1 MASEEKAPVGKRLLT
16 ADPSLM
22 RDFNKALVLNL
33 IRQQG
38 TISRADIA
46 KRTNLSR
53 STVSNIVTDL
63 LAANLVQESGTGQ
76 SQGGRRPILIEFNY
90 QAGYVVGIE
99 LGATHLFV
107 VVTDLEPKIIVEL
120 ERDFELT
127 IGPEAGLS
135 RVAELAQQ
143 ALAQAEVSLEQ
154 VVGMG
159 LGVPGPVHHA
169 TGTVAFPPIMPGWHG
184 FPMRAR
190 LEEELGVTVYADND
204 ANLGALGEWAH
215 GAGQGVDNL
224 AYIKVGTGIGCG
236 LIIGGEIY
244 RGQSGSAG
252 EIGHITI
259 DENGPPCRCG
269 NYGCLES
276 MAAGPA
282 IAHRAQL
289 AIKAGQETTLVKTKS
304 VGEITAADV
313 SRAASQG
320 DPLSLQLFHE
330 AGRHIGVALAGLINL
345 FNPKLVIIG
354 GGMAQ
359 AGDILLEPIRRSVQ
373 SHGLRI
379 AVESCQIVQAQLGR
393 EATALG
399 AVTVVLEKMFRSPEL
414 SLAVSAPLPVSP

>member
-1 MASEEKAPVGKRLLT
+1 MSKKLLT
-16 ADPSLM
+16 ADLGLM
-22 RDFNKALVLNL
+22 RDFNKALVLSL
-33 IRQQG
+33 IHRQG
-38 TISRADIA
+38 TISRAEIA

-53 STVSNIVTDL
+53 STVSNIATEL
-63 LAANLVQESGTGQ
+63 LAANLVRESGIGQ
-76 SQGGRRPILIEFNY
+76 SQGGRRPILLEFNY
-90 QAGYVVGIE
+90 QAGYVVGVE
-99 LGATHLFV
+99 LGATHV
-107 VVTDLEPKIIVEL
+107 VVIVADLEPRIIVEL
-120 ERDFELT
+120 EQDFDLT
-127 IGPEAGLS
+127 IGPEAGLC
-135 RVAELAQQ
+135 RVAELARQ
-143 ALAQAEVSLEQ
+143 ALAQAGVNPEQ
-154 VVGMG
+154 VVGIG
-159 LGVPGPVHHA
+159 LGVPGPVRHEM
-169 TGTVAFPPIMPGWHG
+169 GTVIFPPIMPGWHG
-184 FPMRAR
+184 FPLRDR
-190 LEEELGVTVYADND
+190 LEKELGTAVYLDND

-236 LIIGGEIY
+236 LLIDGQIY

-289 AIKAGQETTLVKTKS
+289 AIKAGQETMLSKAKPVE
-304 VGEITAADV
+304 EITAADV

-354 GGMAQ
+354 GGVAR
-359 AGDILLEPIRRSVQ
+359 AGDVLLEPIRRSVQ
-373 SHGLRI
+373 SHGLRT
-379 AVESCQIVQAQLGR
+379 AVENCQIVQAQLGR

-399 AVTVVLEKMFRSPEL
+399 AVTLVLEKMFRSPQL
-414 SLAVSAPLPVSP
+414 SLAVSTPLPVGL

>member
-1 MASEEKAPVGKRLLT
+1 MGEKLLT
-16 ADPSLM
+16 ADLGLM
-22 RDFNKALVLNL
+22 RDFNKALVLSL
-33 IRQQG
+33 IHQQG

-53 STVSNIVTDL
+53 STVSNIVNEL
-63 LAANLVQESGTGQ
+63 LAAHLVEESGIGQ

-90 QAGYVVGIE
+90 QTGYAVGVE
-99 LGATHLFV
+99 LGATHILV
-107 VVTDLEPKIIVEL
+107 IVTDLEPHTIVEL
-120 ERDFELT
+120 EHEFDLT
-127 IGPEAGLS
+127 IGPEAGLRQVIES
-135 RVAELAQQ
+135 VRQ
-143 ALAQAEVSLEQ
+143 ALAQAGVSLEQ
-154 VVGMG
+154 VAGVG
-159 LGVPGPVHHA
+159 LGVPGPVSHDM
-169 TGTVAFPPIMPGWHG
+169 GSVAFPPIMPGWHG
-184 FPMRAR
+184 FPLRAR
-190 LEEELGVTVYADND
+190 LEEELGVTVYLDND

-236 LIIGGEIY
+236 LLIDGQIY

-289 AIKAGQETTLVKTKS
+289 AIKAGQETMLSKVKP
-304 VGEITAADV
+304 VEEITAADV

-330 AGRHIGVALAGLINL
+330 TGRHIGVALAGLINL

-354 GGMAQ
+354 GGVAQ

-373 SHGLRI
+373 SHGLRTT
-379 AVESCQIVQAQLGR
+379 VENCQIVQAQLGR

-399 AVTVVLEKMFRSPEL
+399 AVTLVLEKMFRSPQL
-414 SLAVSAPLPVSP
+414 SLSLSAYLPASL

>member
-1 MASEEKAPVGKRLLT
+1 MDKNVLT

-22 RDFNKALVLNL
+22 RDFNKALVLSL

-46 KRTNLSR
+46 KQTHLSR
-53 STVSNIVTDL
+53 STVSNIVTEL

-99 LGATHLFV
+99 LGATHVLV
-107 VVTDLEPKIIVEL
+107 VVTDLKPQTTAEMEH
-120 ERDFELT
+120 DFDLT

-135 RVAELAQQ
+135 LVAEMTRQ
-143 ALAQAEVSLEQ
+143 ALVQAEVSLEQ
-154 VVGMG
+154 VVGIG
-159 LGVPGPVHHA
+159 WGVPGPVRHT

-184 FPMRAR
+184 FPLRAR
-190 LEEELGVTVYADND
+190 LEEELGVTVYLDND

-215 GAGQGVDNL
+215 GAGRGVDNL

-236 LIIGGEIY
+236 LILGGEIY

-252 EIGHITI
+252 EIGHITV

-276 MAAGPA
+276 MAAGPV
-282 IAHRAQL
+282 IAHRAQS
-289 AIKAGQETTLVKTKS
+289 AIRAGEKTILSTAKPLE
-304 VGEITAADV
+304 EITAADV

-345 FNPKLVIIG
+345 LNPKLIIIG

-399 AVTVVLEKMFRSPEL
+399 AVTLALEKMFRKPEL
-414 SLAVSAPLPVSP
+414 NLAASIPFPVHL

>member
-1 MASEEKAPVGKRLLT
+1 LGKRLLT
-16 ADPSLM
+16 AAPSLM
-22 RDFNKALVLNL
+22 RDFNKALVLSL
-33 IRQQG
+33 IRRER

-46 KRTNLSR
+46 KQTNLSR
-53 STVSNIVTDL
+53 STVSNIVNEL
-63 LAANLVQESGTGQ
+63 LDANLVQESGTGR
-76 SQGGRRPILIEFNY
+76 SQGGRRPILIECNY
-90 QAGYVVGIE
+90 QAGYVAGVE

-107 VVTDLEPKIIVEL
+107 VVTDLEPKTIVEL
-120 ERDFELT
+120 ERDFDLT
-127 IGPEAGLS
+127 VGPEAGIS
-135 RVAELAQQ
+135 QVADIVRQ
-143 ALAQAEVSLEQ
+143 ALTQAEMSLGQ
-154 VVGMG
+154 VAGIG
-159 LGVPGPVHHA
+159 LGVPGPVRHA
-169 TGTVAFPPIMPGWHG
+169 MGAVAFPPIMPGWHG
-184 FPMRAR
+184 FPLRAR
-190 LEEELGVTVYADND
+190 LEEELGVSVYLDND

-215 GAGQGVDNL
+215 GAGQRLDNL

-236 LIIGGEIY
+236 LIIRDEIY

-289 AIKAGQETTLVKTKS
+289 AIRAGQESILTKMKP
-304 VGEITAADV
+304 VEEIKAADV

-345 FNPKLVIIG
+345 FNPRLVIIG

-379 AVESCQIVQAQLGR
+379 AVENCQIVQAQLGR

-399 AVTVVLEKMFRSPEL
+399 AVTLVLEEMFRCPEL
-414 SLAVSAPLPVSP
+414 SLAISTPLPISAEVVV

>member
-1 MASEEKAPVGKRLLT
+1 
-16 ADPSLM
+16 
-22 RDFNKALVLNL
+22 
-33 IRQQG
+33 
-38 TISRADIA
+38 
-46 KRTNLSR
+46 
-53 STVSNIVTDL
+53 
-63 LAANLVQESGTGQ
+63 
-76 SQGGRRPILIEFNY
+76 
-90 QAGYVVGIE
+90 
-99 LGATHLFV
+99 
-107 VVTDLEPKIIVEL
+107 
-120 ERDFELT
+120 
-127 IGPEAGLS
+127 
-135 RVAELAQQ
+135 VAELAQQ

>member
-1 MASEEKAPVGKRLLT
+1 MGEKLLT
-16 ADPSLM
+16 ADLGLM
-22 RDFNKALVLNL
+22 RDFNKALILSL
-33 IRQQG
+33 IHRQG
-38 TISRADIA
+38 TISRAEIA

-53 STVSNIVTDL
+53 STVSNIANEL

-76 SQGGRRPILIEFNY
+76 SQGGRRPILLEFNY
-90 QAGYVVGIE
+90 QAGYVVGVE
-99 LGATHLFV
+99 LGATHTFV
-107 VVTDLEPKIIVEL
+107 IVADLKPQTIVEL
-120 ERDFELT
+120 EQDFDIT
-127 IGPEAGLS
+127 VGPEAGLC
-135 RVAELAQQ
+135 RVIELVRQ
-143 ALAQAEVSLEQ
+143 ALAQAGVSPERVL
-154 VVGMG
+154 GMG
-159 LGVPGPVHHA
+159 IGVPGPVRHDMGSV
-169 TGTVAFPPIMPGWHG
+169 TFPPIMPGWHG
-184 FPMRAR
+184 FPLRVR
-190 LEEELGVTVYADND
+190 LEEELGVTVYLDND

-236 LIIGGEIY
+236 LLINGNIY

-276 MAAGPA
+276 MAAGPV
-282 IAHRAQL
+282 IAHRAQS
-289 AIKAGQETTLVKTKS
+289 AIRAGQKTILAQAES
-304 VGEITAADV
+304 VEKITAMDV
-313 SRAASQG
+313 ARAAFQG

-330 AGRHIGVALAGLINL
+330 TGRHVGVALAGLINL
-345 FNPKLVIIG
+345 FNPKMVIIG
-354 GGMAQ
+354 GGVAR

-399 AVTVVLEKMFRSPEL
+399 AVTLVLEKMFRSPEL
-414 SLAVSAPLPVSP
+414 KLAVSAPLAISL

>member
-1 MASEEKAPVGKRLLT
+1 MGNKLLT
-16 ADPSLM
+16 ADLSLM
-22 RDFNKALVLNL
+22 RDFNKALVLSL
-33 IRQQG
+33 IHRQG
-38 TISRADIA
+38 LISRADIA
-46 KRTNLSR
+46 KQTNLSR
-53 STVSNIVTDL
+53 STVSNIVAEL
-63 LAANLVQESGTGQ
+63 LAVNLVQESGTGQ

-99 LGATHLFV
+99 LGATHILI
-107 VVTDLEPKIIVEL
+107 VVTDLKPQIIVKL
-120 ERDFELT
+120 EHNFDLT
-127 IGPEAGLS
+127 AGPEIGLS
-135 RVAELAQQ
+135 RVAEFTRQ
-143 ALAQAEVSLEQ
+143 ALSQAGVSLDQ

-159 LGVPGPVHHA
+159 LGVPGPVRRDMGA
-169 TGTVAFPPIMPGWHG
+169 VAFPPIMPGWHA
-184 FPMRAR
+184 FPLRSR
-190 LEEELGVTVYADND
+190 LEEELGVMIYLDND

-215 GAGQGVDNL
+215 GAGRGVENL
-224 AYIKVGTGIGCG
+224 AYVKVGTGIGCG
-236 LIIGGEIY
+236 LLIEGKIY

-289 AIKAGQETTLVKTKS
+289 AIRAGQETLLSQVKP
-304 VGEITAADV
+304 VEEITAADV
-313 SRAASQG
+313 SRAASHG

-330 AGRHIGVALAGLINL
+330 AGRYIGVALAGLINL
-345 FNPKLVIIG
+345 FNPRLVIIG
-354 GGMAQ
+354 GGVAQ

-379 AVESCQIVQAQLGR
+379 AVESCRIVQAQLGR

-399 AVTVVLEKMFRSPEL
+399 AVTLVLENMFRTPEV
-414 SLAVSAPLPVSP
+414 SLADRAPLSIGV

>member
-1 MASEEKAPVGKRLLT
+1 LGEKLLT
-16 ADPSLM
+16 ADLGLM
-22 RDFNKALVLNL
+22 RDFNKALVLSL
-33 IRQQG
+33 IHQQG

-53 STVSNIVTDL
+53 STVSNIVNEL
-63 LAANLVQESGTGQ
+63 LAAHLVEESGIGQ

-90 QAGYVVGIE
+90 QTGYAVGVE
-99 LGATHLFV
+99 LGATHILV
-107 VVTDLEPKIIVEL
+107 IVTDLEPHTIVEL
-120 ERDFELT
+120 EHEFDLT
-127 IGPEAGLS
+127 IGPEAGLRQVIES
-135 RVAELAQQ
+135 VRQ
-143 ALAQAEVSLEQ
+143 ALAQAGVSLEQ
-154 VVGMG
+154 VAGVG
-159 LGVPGPVHHA
+159 LGVPGPVSHDM
-169 TGTVAFPPIMPGWHG
+169 GSVAFPPIMPGWHG
-184 FPMRAR
+184 FPLRVR
-190 LEEELGVTVYADND
+190 LEEELGVTVYLDND

-236 LIIGGEIY
+236 LLIDGQIY

-289 AIKAGQETTLVKTKS
+289 AIKAGQETMLSKVKP
-304 VGEITAADV
+304 VEEITAADV

-330 AGRHIGVALAGLINL
+330 TGRHIGVALAGLINL

-354 GGMAQ
+354 GGVAQ

-373 SHGLRI
+373 SHGLRTT
-379 AVESCQIVQAQLGR
+379 VENCQIVQAQLGR

-399 AVTVVLEKMFRSPEL
+399 AVTLVLEKMFRSPEL
-414 SLAVSAPLPVSP
+414 KLAVSAPLAISL